1 MVELDNRVLLIYGDG
16 ATYSEP
22 NTDEPMR
29 ACIVLQSSR
38 HVISDALHIK

>member
-1 MVELDNRVLLIYGDG
+1 MVVLDYRVLQLIYGDG

-29 ACIVLQSSR
+29 ACIVLQSSSEAG
-38 HVISDALHIK
+38 HL